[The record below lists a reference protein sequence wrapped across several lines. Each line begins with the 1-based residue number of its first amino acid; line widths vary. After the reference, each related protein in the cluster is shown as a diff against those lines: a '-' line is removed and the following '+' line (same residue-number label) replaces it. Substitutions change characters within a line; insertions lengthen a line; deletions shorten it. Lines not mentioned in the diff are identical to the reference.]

1 MQDLLLLNQ
10 LIYRP
15 IFNFLVLFLEI
26 FRGNLGLAIVFL
38 TIVVR
43 ALMIKQ
49 TSAGND
55 MQKGMGDLQP
65 KLQEIQEKYKDNPQK
80 LSKETMKVF
89 KTSGKWPLKWCMMML
104 IQIPVFIGLYYVIRH
119 FASGDIKPDNLYS
132 FFYHIGEKYL
142 NLDNLKTHFIGIDLL
157 KWWKDFATMQ
167 NQNFYLAIFA
177 AIFTYLQMKLTTI
190 AKPAATPVVP
200 GAKVPDMSKMMWFM
214 GVFMAFI
221 MGSFVFSMQAWVGLY
236 IATTTLFSTTQYT
249 IQYRALLKAK
259 LRAALA
265 GKGKASKWG
274 KPKPQII
281 EKI

>member
-1 MQDLLLLNQ
+1 M
-10 LIYRP
+10 
-15 IFNFLVLFLEI
+15 VLFLEI
-26 FRGNLGLAIVFL
+26 FRGNLWLAIIFL

-80 LSKETMKVF
+80 LSQETMKVF
-89 KTSGKWPLKWCMMML
+89 KTSGKWPLKGCLMML

-119 FASGDIKPDNLYS
+119 FAAGEVQPDNLYS
-132 FFYHIGEKYL
+132 FFHGFGQKYL
-142 NLDNLKTHFIGIDLL
+142 SLDHVKTHLLGIDLL
-157 KWWKDFATMQ
+157 KWWKEFANMQ

-177 AIFTYLQMKLTTI
+177 AVFTYLQMKLTSI
-190 AKPAATPVVP
+190 AKPATPSVP

-221 MGSFVFSMQAWVGLY
+221 MGSFVFSMQAGVGLY
-236 IATTTLFSTTQYT
+236 IVTTTLFSTTQYT

-259 LRAALA
+259 LKAALA
-265 GKGKASKWG
+265 GKWG
-274 KPKPQII
+274 KNGKSKPQIV
-281 EKI
+281 KHT